1 MVLELFLNLF
11 AQTCKNVSV
20 DRGTDESPR
29 LRDAH
34 MAAKLYYQQDLTME
48 AIGEELKVSRSSVSR
63 LLDYARESGIVEI
76 RITSPADEPRRIE
89 QAIRDAYGVN
99 SYLVP
104 VPQGTSHV
112 DRLERV
118 GLSAA
123 RMLGQF
129 FSSNMVMGIAWGS
142 TVSAISRHLLKKNTS
157 NTEVVQLNGAGNDQT
172 SGVTYSSEILR
183 RFGEA
188 YGARVQHFPVPTFFD
203 NPQTKELLWQE
214 RSTRRVLDLQK
225 RMDVALFGLGA
236 TAAEV
241 PSQVYTGGYLNDKEI
256 DSLRRDG
263 VVGDVATV
271 FYRADGTWRDV
282 DVNARSSGPGL
293 DAIQR
298 VPRRLCVISGVRKL
312 EALKGALNAG
322 VITDLIVDEVTARAL
337 IDPPLSNTPAAAR
350 NGSSKTF
357 NS

>member
-1 MVLELFLNLF
+1 MKFM
-11 AQTCKNVSV
+11 
-20 DRGTDESPR
+20 DRSTQESPR
-29 LRDAH
+29 TRDALR
-34 MAAKLYYQQDLTME
+34 AAKLYYQQDLTME
-48 AIGEELKVSRSSVSR
+48 AIGEELRVSRSSVSR
-63 LLDYARESGIVEI
+63 LLDYAREIGIVDI
-76 RITSPADEPRRIE
+76 RITSPAEEPRRIE
-89 QAIRDAYGVN
+89 EAIKEKYGVN

-142 TVSAISRHLLKKNTS
+142 TISAISRHLLKKNTS

-203 NPQTKELLWQE
+203 NPQTKELLWTE

-225 RMDVALFGLGA
+225 RMDIALFGLGA

-241 PSQVYTGGYLNDKEI
+241 PSQVYTGGYLNDREI

-271 FYRADGTWRDV
+271 FYRADGTWKDIE
-282 DVNARSSGPGL
+282 VNQRSSGPGI
-293 DAIQR
+293 DVISG
-298 VPRRLCVISGVRKL
+298 VPRRLCVVSGVRKL
-312 EALKGALNAG
+312 EALLGALRVG
-322 VITDLIVDEVTARAL
+322 VITDLIIDEVTARAL
-337 IDPPLSNTPAAAR
+337 VEPHPHEFAD
-350 NGSSKTF
+350 
-357 NS
+357 